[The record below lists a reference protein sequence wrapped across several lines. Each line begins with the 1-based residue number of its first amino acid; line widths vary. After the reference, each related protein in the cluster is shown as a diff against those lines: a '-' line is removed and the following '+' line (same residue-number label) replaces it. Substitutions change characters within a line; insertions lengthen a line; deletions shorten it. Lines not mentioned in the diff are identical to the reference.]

1 MAIRVVQVNLLV
13 DTTRLANLISVSEM
27 LKVSEQRILITPNMG
42 SCGEKCQ
49 KSFVKSTFN
58 FGGTFG
64 QSGLMTFRLSEES
77 DKDMKKKH
85 FSYISMGLF
94 RFFAVYKMRHNVD
107 RNWEHNCAVIL
118 RRNVAQSLE
127 ISQLKKTNFSMKPQ

>member
-94 RFFAVYKMRHNVD
+94 RFFAVYKMRHDVD
-107 RNWEHNCAVIL
+107 RNWKHNCAVIL

-127 ISQLKKTNFSMKPQ
+127 ISQLNKIYFIMKT

>member
-49 KSFVKSTFN
+49 KSSVKSTFN

-64 QSGLMTFRLSEES
+64 QSGLMTFRLSEET
-77 DKDMKKKH
+77 DRHKKETL
-85 FSYISMGLF
+85 FDYISMGLLG
-94 RFFAVYKMRHNVD
+94 FFTVYKMRHNVD
-107 RNWEHNCAVIL
+107 RNRKHNCAVIFCGDI
-118 RRNVAQSLE
+118 A
-127 ISQLKKTNFSMKPQ
+127 